1 MDTELFKWSISQGAL
16 AVVLLVVF
24 WKYRGDLTQVLK
36 QKGDETAILTKLV
49 TDNTAALTKTAA
61 THEGLRGDVHE
72 LAHEI
77 RRLAD
82 VRPSQRR
89 E

>member
-24 WKYRGDLTQVLK
+24 WKYRGDLTQILK
-36 QKGDETAILTKLV
+36 QRGDETAVLTRLV
-49 TDNTAALTKTAA
+49 SDNTAALTHNANTQAA
-61 THEGLRGDVHE
+61 LT
-72 LAHEI
+72 HEI

-82 VRPSQRR
+82 RRPGS